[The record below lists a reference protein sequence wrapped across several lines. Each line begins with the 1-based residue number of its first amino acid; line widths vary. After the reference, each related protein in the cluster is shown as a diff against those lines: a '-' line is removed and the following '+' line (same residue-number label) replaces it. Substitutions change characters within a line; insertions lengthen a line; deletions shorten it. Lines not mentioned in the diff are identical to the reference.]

1 MPSPKKKKR
10 SKLSKVAGTLVD
22 GEESAPKMTS
32 LVGKGSSPQKVTSTK
47 ARSHESSDRSNVE
60 GCGDSAGLG
69 TAAPQKKGTN
79 KAPVRTGS
87 VTMETVPNSSAV
99 PLTDSE

>member
-1 MPSPKKKKR
+1 M
-10 SKLSKVAGTLVD
+10 D
-22 GEESAPKMTS
+22 GEESAPKMAS
-32 LVGKGSSPQKVTSTK
+32 LVGKGSSPQKVISTK
-47 ARSHESSDRSNVE
+47 ARSHESLSDRSNAE

-69 TAAPQKKGTN
+69 TAAPQKKGTS
-79 KAPVRTGS
+79 KAPVHTGTGS